1 MALEGVEQQV
11 NFITLG
17 AQRLGELMNQ
27 GYSRDEAEMIL
38 IRDKRGINRQEA
50 LLENAPR
57 AGERAR
63 EVVVPE
69 ERDTLASALKG
80 LGIDIDNPNLGEQE
94 RVANPGAEIQFG
106 KDQADWQIKAPDDK
120 VFDNKERRRFQ
131 QQLDDKN
138 PLPIDVFEEQLK
150 GPPIPRAG
158 LIPVGQPIPA
168 DLQNAAILQD
178 MRLARPER
186 RKDVP
191 YKKGKDGKKRRKF
204 ARFDEKVGELK
215 EFRVGRD
222 GPDAPFRNDIG
233 NGGAHE
239 AAFVRLAQA
248 VERGEIG
255 LDDPIEFEKF
265 APFPRRNVGDVL
277 NRMGLQEFPEQEIR
291 GAEDRAAAMFREDRQ
306 GKRRDA
312 RAQLREIAIQRKAA
326 GNPLSK
332 SEAKELLQQLA
343 YPKDNQDVIAGEKAE
358 RLRNKNVNY
367 NREMREQNIGR
378 IAEVKMLG
386 AAKDVDKGGNVQRV
400 VMGEDIYRG
409 DAYPIVERAAVGAG
423 FGQDVIVGHAGIVDG
438 KMQELGDVNFPDS
451 SNAVNAP
458 IQGRGQIWAA
468 ENVRPMGKEGGGTFG
483 PNKIDLIG
491 PGRNFM
497 AAAKGQFDLSD
508 FSDDIRDPAEFEAV
522 VDRIIELKAASGKP
536 FMAPEEGDLAP
547 GMKRRQVAVK
557 EPGVA
562 DVIRQLR
569 MPAQEQGRLAD
580 AIDMMRIQKARG
592 INEVRRKAFREGLPA
607 GGEDRNIIFEAPRLV
622 DAEVPIAKVGN
633 QKIKGKGVGAALR
646 ALKEGNAQRELDKA
660 GLLFTEG
667 EDGKRVM
674 LPNAIDAIREG
685 NRALPDAR
693 QALIGVAGGDDEP
706 RAKFIKRAGRNMSP
720 AERAKRFGGQNAEL
734 MNEVERRYYEDRQLR
749 EAAAVPQSDPLAQRQ
764 RGLDAE
770 FAERGRQVEL
780 DKQAIEMGEI
790 ARLMRVGA
798 QAQEMNGP
806 QMFNGRLLAPGVK
819 GRKLVLPNESELN
832 QGDLARKPGGK
843 YMMIKDQEKKEII
856 NKFIQAGV
864 PNVNVGN
871 RIPENVFRKQPIQEA
886 PTPSIAP
893 IPGDITGNQPAPM
906 NDAGRGGWMGGDN
919 GGRTVNPWSSKKSRG
934 GALVPNPGGE
944 LQGRSPVQQVQVNVE
959 EPVSQERSR
968 RSSQSDSGFRGQFAR
983 EMMNKGLGART
994 NREKFRNRAGVG
1006 AAAAAGVAGLAALI
1020 GGERDQRE
1028 QEQYQ

>member
-1 MALEGVEQQV
+1 MALEGVENQV
-11 NFITLG
+11 NSITLG
-17 AQRLGELMNQ
+17 ANRLGELMSK
-27 GYSRDEAEMIL
+27 GYSRDEAEMML
-38 IRDKRGINRQEA
+38 IRQDRGINRQEA

-57 AGERAR
+57 AGQRAR

-94 RVANPGAEIQFG
+94 RVANPGAELQFG
-106 KDQADWQIKAPDDK
+106 KDQADWQIKAADDK
-120 VFDNKERRRFQ
+120 TFDNKERRRFQ

-138 PLPIDVFEEQLK
+138 PLEIDVFEEQIK
-150 GPPIPRAG
+150 GKPVRVGG

-186 RKDVP
+186 RKDIP
-191 YKKGKDGKKRRKF
+191 YRKGKDGKRRRKF
-204 ARFDEKVGELK
+204 GRFDEQAGELK
-215 EFRVGRD
+215 EFHIGND
-222 GPDAPFRNDIG
+222 GPQAPFRNDIG

-239 AAFVRLAQA
+239 AAFIRLAEA
-248 VERGEIG
+248 VNRGEIG
-255 LDDPIEFEKF
+255 LDDPIEFENF

-277 NRMGLQEFPEQEIR
+277 NRMGLQEFPEQEVR
-291 GAEDRAAAMFREDRQ
+291 GAQDRAAAMFREDRQ

-332 SEAKELLQQLA
+332 AEAQELLQRLA
-343 YPKDNQDVIAGEKAE
+343 YPKDKQDAIAGESAE
-358 RLRNKNVNY
+358 RLRKQNVNY

-451 SNAVNAP
+451 SNAANAP

-483 PNKIDLIG
+483 PNKIDLVG

-536 FMAPEEGDLAP
+536 FMAPVEGDLAP
-547 GMKRRQVAVK
+547 GQKRRQVAVT

-569 MPAQEQGRLAD
+569 LPAQEQGRLAD

-592 INEVRRKAFREGLPA
+592 INEGRREAFRQGLPA
-607 GGEDRNIIFEAPRLV
+607 GGEDRNIVFEAPRLV

-660 GLLFTEG
+660 GLLYTEG
-667 EDGKRVM
+667 EGGKRVM
-674 LPNAIDAIREG
+674 LPDAIDAIREG

-693 QALIGVAGGDDEP
+693 QALMGVAGGDEEP
-706 RAKFIKRAGRNMSP
+706 RAKFIKQAGRDMSP
-720 AERAKRFGGQNAEL
+720 AEREQRFGGQNAEV

-770 FAERGRQVEL
+770 F
-780 DKQAIEMGEI
+780 
-790 ARLMRVGA
+790 
-798 QAQEMNGP
+798 
-806 QMFNGRLLAPGVK
+806 
-819 GRKLVLPNESELN
+819 
-832 QGDLARKPGGK
+832 
-843 YMMIKDQEKKEII
+843 EKKVDRL
-856 NKFIQAGV
+856 N
-864 PNVNVGN
+864 
-871 RIPENVFRKQPIQEA
+871 
-886 PTPSIAP
+886 
-893 IPGDITGNQPAPM
+893 
-906 NDAGRGGWMGGDN
+906 
-919 GGRTVNPWSSKKSRG
+919 
-934 GALVPNPGGE
+934 
-944 LQGRSPVQQVQVNVE
+944 
-959 EPVSQERSR
+959 
-968 RSSQSDSGFRGQFAR
+968 
-983 EMMNKGLGART
+983 
-994 NREKFRNRAGVG
+994 
-1006 AAAAAGVAGLAALI
+1006 
-1020 GGERDQRE
+1020 
-1028 QEQYQ
+1028 